1 MTAAQIL
8 QEIKALPQRERTQVV
23 EQALRQLTVE
33 ERKPFERLIRRLQYP
48 DVPESFWEGV
58 EDHEDGRTV
67 DMETALKET
76 PSGRK

>member
-8 QEIKALPQRERTQVV
+8 QEFNTLAKPERARVV
-23 EQALRQLTVE
+23 EQAMRQLTTE
-33 ERKPFERLIRRLQYP
+33 ERKPIERLIRRLQHP

-67 DMETALKET
+67 DMEIALKET
-76 PSGRK
+76 PPGRK